1 MPKKTL
7 DDIVENG
14 NHYVIQVK
22 KNQPKLLQAIKQLPH
37 QQSHTDTHIVEE
49 KKNGIKTTWQTYK
62 YAYTNPLW
70 KSVLTAVIVCKT
82 LIKADNTVICTK
94 RFYVSDK
101 TDLMAKQL
109 NEGIRGHWG
118 IENNAHKPKDMQFN
132 QDKNKTKEI
141 SAAVNRAILNT
152 IAVNFLTYKFTETM
166 AYSQILFAQ
175 NIKKYLDEI
184 RN

>member
-7 DDIVENG
+7 DDIVESG

-22 KNQPKLLQAIKQLPH
+22 KNQPKLSQAIKQLPH

-70 KSVLTAVIVCKT
+70 KNVLTAVIVCKT

-101 TDLMAKQL
+101 TDLTAKQL
-109 NEGIRGHWG
+109 NEGIRGHWALKITHTNQKICNLIKIKIKQKKSVQQS
-118 IENNAHKPKDMQFN
+118 IEQF
-132 QDKNKTKEI
+132 
-141 SAAVNRAILNT
+141 
-152 IAVNFLTYKFTETM
+152 
-166 AYSQILFAQ
+166 
-175 NIKKYLDEI
+175 
-184 RN
+184 

>member
-1 MPKKTL
+1 M
-7 DDIVENG
+7 
-14 NHYVIQVK
+14 K

-101 TDLMAKQL
+101 TDLTAKQL